1 MNLFKGKNIERRIG
15 PRFDEGSGSNYKLNN
30 VKPRLYEDQINFDRM
45 RMFRLNRVREQLLK
59 NGIGACILFD
69 PINIRYVTDT
79 RNMAVFSFHLMTRY
93 VFIPASGPV
102 ILFEYPKCEHI
113 YENNCTIDE
122 VREII
127 NWDHF
132 SWGNKV
138 YNKALEWSKTIND
151 LMKKHSSENNVLAI
165 DVCDPAGINALN
177 NNYNYKIIN
186 AQKFLEIARSIKSE
200 DEIICMK
207 ASIETAEKGILLMH
221 ENLQAGMS
229 EEELWSILHKT
240 NIENGG
246 EWFETRLL
254 NSGPKTNPWFQEC
267 SNRIIEKG
275 DLVAFDTD
283 MIGPYGYCADISR
296 TFVEGRKLSEY
307 QKKIHN
313 LAFENVKYNE
323 QLIKP
328 GVTFREFAEK
338 AWKLPDNCFD
348 NHYPCQIHGVGMS
361 DEWPFIAYPNK
372 DYSNGDFGGAFEEN
386 MVICV
391 ESYIGEVGEKEG
403 VKLEDQYLVT
413 KKGLQLLTKHSLKQ
427 V

>member
-1 MNLFKGKNIERRIG
+1 MNLFQSKNINRKIG
-15 PRFDEGSGSNYKLNN
+15 PRITEAKVSNYSLNN
-30 VKPRLYEDQINFDRM
+30 IKPRLYEDKINFDRM

-132 SWGNKV
+132 SWGNNV
-138 YNKALEWSKTIND
+138 YNKALEWSETIND

-267 SNRIIEKG
+267 SGRIIQKG
-275 DLVAFDTD
+275 DIVAFDTD
-283 MIGPYGYCADISR
+283 MVGPYGYCADISR
-296 TFVEGRKLSEY
+296 TFIEGRKLSNY
-307 QKKIHN
+307 QKKIHS
-313 LAFENVKYNE
+313 LAYENVKYNE

-328 GVTFREFAEK
+328 GVSFREFAEK
-338 AWKLPDNCFD
+338 AWTLPDNCFD
-348 NHYPCQIHGVGMS
+348 NHYPCQLHGVGMC
-361 DEWPFIAYPNK
+361 DEWPYIAFPNK
-372 DYSNGDFGGAFEEN
+372 EYSNGDFSGIFEEN

-391 ESYIGEVGEKEG
+391 ESYIGEVGANEG
-403 VKLEDQYLVT
+403 VKLEDQCLVT
-413 KKGLQLLTKHSLKQ
+413 KNGLQILTSLPLDLI
-427 V
+427 

>member
-1 MNLFKGKNIERRIG
+1 MNFNLFGSKNIERKIG
-15 PRFDEGSGSNYKLNN
+15 PKFDKKNYVSKNKF
-30 VKPRLYEDQINFDRM
+30 KPRLYEDQINFDRM
-45 RMFRLNRVREQLLK
+45 RMYRLKRVRDQLLQ
-59 NGIGACILFD
+59 NDIGACILFD
-69 PINIRYVTDT
+69 PINIRYATDT

-102 ILFEYPKCEHI
+102 VLFEYPKCEHI

-122 VREII
+122 VREVIS
-127 NWDHF
+127 WDYF
-132 SWGNKV
+132 SWGNNV
-138 YNKALEWSKTIND
+138 YQKALEWSQTVNE
-151 LMKKHSSENNVLAI
+151 LMKKYSAENKNLAI
-165 DVCDPAGINALN
+165 DVCDPAGINALKDHY
-177 NNYNYKIIN
+177 NYNLIN
-186 AQKFLEIARSIKSE
+186 AQKYLETARSIKSE
-200 DEIICMK
+200 DEIVCIK
-207 ASIETAEKGILLMH
+207 ASVKTAENAISLMY
-221 ENLQAGMS
+221 ENLQAGMT
-229 EEELWSILHKT
+229 EEELWSYLHKT

-338 AWKLPDNCFD
+338 AWQLPDNCFD

-372 DYSNGDFGGAFEEN
+372 DYSNGDFGGVFEEN

-403 VKLEDQYLVT
+403 VKLEDQYLIT
-413 KKGLQLLTKHSLKQ
+413 KNGLELLTNHPLGQ
-427 V
+427 I

>member
-1 MNLFKGKNIERRIG
+1 MNLFQSKNINRKIG
-15 PRFDEGSGSNYKLNN
+15 PRITEAKVSNYSLNN
-30 VKPRLYEDQINFDRM
+30 IKPRLYEDKINFDRM

-69 PINIRYVTDT
+69 PINIRYATDT

-93 VFIPASGPV
+93 VFISASGPV

-132 SWGNKV
+132 SWGNNV
-138 YNKALEWSKTIND
+138 YNKALEWSETIND

-207 ASIETAEKGILLMH
+207 ASVETAEKGILLMH

-267 SNRIIEKG
+267 SGRIIQKG
-275 DLVAFDTD
+275 DIVAFDTD
-283 MIGPYGYCADISR
+283 MVGPYGYCADISR
-296 TFVEGRKLSEY
+296 TFIEGRKLSNY
-307 QKKIHN
+307 QKKIHS
-313 LAFENVKYNE
+313 LAYENVKYNE

-328 GVTFREFAEK
+328 GVSFREFAEK
-338 AWKLPDNCFD
+338 AWTLPDNCFD
-348 NHYPCQIHGVGMS
+348 NHYPCQLHGVGMC
-361 DEWPFIAYPNK
+361 DEWPYIAFPNK
-372 DYSNGDFGGAFEEN
+372 EYSNGDFSGIFEEN

-391 ESYIGEVGEKEG
+391 ESYIGEVGANEG
-403 VKLEDQYLVT
+403 VKLEDQCLVT
-413 KKGLQLLTKHSLKQ
+413 KNGLQILTSLPLDLI
-427 V
+427 